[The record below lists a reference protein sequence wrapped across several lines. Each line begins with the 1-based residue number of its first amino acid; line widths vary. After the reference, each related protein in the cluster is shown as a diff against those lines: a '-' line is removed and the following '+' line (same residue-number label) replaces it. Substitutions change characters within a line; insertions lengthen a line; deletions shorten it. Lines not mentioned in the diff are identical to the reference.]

1 MNKTQQW
8 DCASLNI
15 PAVFKNLPVVIS
27 LLIVFTVRFPNCYN
41 DGSTEYKYHIK
52 FMVHVT

>member
-1 MNKTQQW
+1 M
-8 DCASLNI
+8 NI